1 MFIIPENMEIM
12 MEFPISDSSEKAV
25 EPKELITRKT
35 EFTIKQ
41 IQKSLNHIVV
51 GSFARELSIIPT
63 GR

>member
-35 EFTIKQ
+35 EFTIK
-41 IQKSLNHIVV
+41 INRYRKALTTLWWGV
-51 GSFARELSIIPT
+51 L
-63 GR
+63 